1 MMATVAVPG
10 DGDLLVE
17 PTPKGLTRSG
27 AARLDAIDLLRGLV
41 IAIMVLDHA
50 RDFFHYYAL
59 RLDPTDP
66 AKSWPL
72 LFATR
77 WVTHLCAATF
87 VFLAGVSIYFQK
99 ANGKAGLSA
108 FLVKR
113 GLWLILLEFTV
124 ISFGFNFSEPFL
136 FLQVIWAIGAS
147 MICMSLVSR
156 LPARGVLGLGLGIL
170 LLYPFALAAT
180 AHATVDA
187 TRAGSA
193 GATDLLGVIR
203 TVSLAPGMLGPHILA
218 YYAFIP
224 WLSIMCLGFGLGP
237 IYRLDRAERSRRLIP
252 IAIGLLAAFVLLRL
266 LDGYGDPS
274 PWTHQATGIRTFM
287 SFMNVSKYPPSPDY
301 AFATLGVSILL
312 FLALDKLRGPL
323 ARVLLAYGRTP
334 LFTYVCHIYI
344 LHLIM
349 LAAVLALG
357 FPVAVATDTVIS
369 TKVMD
374 YGWGFGLP
382 VVYAVWLLVL
392 ILLTPL
398 SMWFSAVKARRRDW
412 WLSYL

>member
-1 MMATVAVPG
+1 MATTTLGNDDV
-10 DGDLLVE
+10 LVE
-17 PTPKGLTRSG
+17 PTPRGLTRSG
-27 AARLDAIDLLRGLV
+27 AARLDAIDMLRGLV

-50 RDFFHYYAL
+50 RDYFHYYAL
-59 RLDPTDP
+59 RFDPSDAAQT
-66 AKSWPL
+66 WPL

-99 ANGKAGLSA
+99 ANGKTALGP
-108 FLVKR
+108 FLLKR
-113 GLWLILLEFTV
+113 GLWLILLECTV
-124 ISFGFNFSEPFL
+124 VSFGFNFGEPFL
-136 FLQVIWAIGAS
+136 FLQVIWAIGMS
-147 MICMSLVSR
+147 MICMSLLSR
-156 LPARGVLGLGLGIL
+156 LPARWVLALGLAIL

-180 AHATVDA
+180 AHAAVDA

-193 GATDLLGVIR
+193 GATSLIDVIR
-203 TVSLAPGMLGPHILA
+203 TVALAPGLIGTHVLA

-237 IYRLDRAERSRRLIP
+237 VYRLDRGERTQRLLP
-252 IAIGLLAAFVLLRL
+252 IAIGLLVAFALVRWIN
-266 LDGYGDPS
+266 GYGDPS
-274 PWTHQATGIRTFM
+274 PWHHQATAVRTFM
-287 SFMNVSKYPPSPDY
+287 SFMNLSKYPPSPDY

-312 FLALDKLRGPL
+312 FLALERLRGPL

-344 LHLIM
+344 LHTLM
-349 LAAVLALG
+349 LVAVLALG
-357 FPVAVATDTVIS
+357 FPFGTATDVVLS
-369 TKVMD
+369 TKAMD
-374 YGWGFGLP
+374 NGWGFNLP
-382 VVYAVWLLVL
+382 VVYAAWLTVL

-398 SMWFSAVKARRRDW
+398 SLWFARVKARRRDW

>member
-1 MMATVAVPG
+1 MATATLPG

-27 AARLDAIDLLRGLV
+27 AARLDAIDMLRGLV
-41 IAIMVLDHA
+41 IAIMVLDHS
-50 RDFFHYYAL
+50 RDYFHYYAL
-59 RLDPTDP
+59 RFDPTDP
-66 AKSWPL
+66 AKTWPM

-99 ANGKAGLSA
+99 ANGKTALTP
-108 FLVKR
+108 FLLKR
-113 GLWLILLEFTV
+113 GLWLILLECTV
-124 ISFGFNFSEPFL
+124 VSFGFNFGEPFV

-147 MICMSLVSR
+147 MVCMSLIAR
-156 LPARGVLGLGLGIL
+156 LPARWVLGLGLAIL

-180 AHATVDA
+180 AHAAVDA

-203 TVSLAPGMLGPHILA
+203 TVALAPGLIGPHVLA
-218 YYAFIP
+218 YYAFVP

-237 IYRLDRAERSRRLIP
+237 TYRLDRAERTRRLLP
-252 IAIGLLAAFVLLRL
+252 IALLLLAAFVLLRAI
-266 LDGYGDPS
+266 DHYGDPA
-274 PWTHQATGIRTFM
+274 PWSHQATAVRTFM
-287 SFMNVSKYPPSPDY
+287 SFMNISKYPPSPDY

-312 FLALDKLRGPL
+312 FLLLETVRGPV

-334 LFTYVCHIYI
+334 LFTYVSHIYI
-344 LHLIM
+344 LHSLM
-349 LAAVLALG
+349 LMTVLALG
-357 FPVAVATDTVIS
+357 FPFGTATDVVLS
-369 TKVMD
+369 TKAMD
-374 YGWGFGLP
+374 NGWGFGLP

-392 ILLTPL
+392 TLLIPL
-398 SMWFSAVKARRRDW
+398 SLWFAGVKARRRDW

>member
-1 MMATVAVPG
+1 MATITLPSDDV
-10 DGDLLVE
+10 LVE
-17 PTPKGLTRSG
+17 PAPKGLTRSG
-27 AARLDAIDLLRGLV
+27 AARLDAIDMLRGLV
-41 IAIMVLDHA
+41 IAIMVLDHT

-99 ANGKAGLSA
+99 ANGKKDLGT
-108 FLVKR
+108 FLLKR
-113 GLWLILLEFTV
+113 GLWLIALEFTV
-124 ISFGFNFSEPFL
+124 ITFGFNFDEPFF

-147 MICMSLVSR
+147 MICMSLLSR
-156 LPARGVLGLGLGIL
+156 LPARWVLGLGLAIL

-193 GATDLLGVIR
+193 GATDLWDVIR
-203 TVSLAPGMLGPHILA
+203 TVSLAPGMLGTHVLA

-237 IYRLDRAERSRRLIP
+237 IYRLAQAERTRRLLP
-252 IAIGLLAAFVLLRL
+252 IAIGLLVVFAVVRMI
-266 LDGYGDPS
+266 DRYGDPS
-274 PWTHQATGIRTFM
+274 PWSHQATAIRTFM
-287 SFMNVSKYPPSPDY
+287 SFMNISKYPPSPDY

-312 FLALDKLRGPL
+312 FVGLEKLRGPV

-334 LFTYVCHIYI
+334 LFTYICHIYI

-349 LAAVLALG
+349 LATVIAMG
-357 FPVAVATDTVIS
+357 FPIGTATDTIVS

-374 YGWGFGLP
+374 YGWGFDLP

-392 ILLTPL
+392 ALLTPL
-398 SMWFSAVKARRRDW
+398 SLWFSALKARRRDW

>member
-1 MMATVAVPG
+1 MATAAIAN
-10 DGDLLVE
+10 DDILVE
-17 PTPKGLTRSG
+17 PQPRGLTRAG
-27 AARLDAIDLLRGLV
+27 AARLDAIDMLRGLV
-41 IAIMVLDHA
+41 IAIMVLDHT

-66 AKSWPL
+66 AKTWPL

-99 ANGKAGLSA
+99 ANGKQALGT

-113 GLWLILLEFTV
+113 GLWLILLECTV
-124 ISFGFNFSEPFL
+124 VSFGFNFGEPFL

-147 MICMSLVSR
+147 MICMSLIAR
-156 LPARGVLGLGLGIL
+156 LPARWVLALGLAIL
-170 LLYPFALAAT
+170 LLYPFALAAMT
-180 AHATVDA
+180 HATVDA

-193 GATDLLGVIR
+193 GATDLIDVIR
-203 TVSLAPGMLGPHILA
+203 TVALAPGMLGPHVLA

-237 IYRLDRAERSRRLIP
+237 IYRLNQKERTRRLLP
-252 IAIGLLAAFVLLRL
+252 IAIGLLTVFVLVRL
-266 LDGYGDPS
+266 VDTYGDPS
-274 PWTHQATGIRTFM
+274 PWTHQASPVRTFM

-312 FLALDKLRGPL
+312 FLALEKLRGPL
-323 ARVLLAYGRTP
+323 ARILLAYGRAP
-334 LFTYVCHIYI
+334 LFTYICHIYI
-344 LHLIM
+344 LHLLM
-349 LAAVLALG
+349 LATVVALG
-357 FPVAVATDTVIS
+357 FPFGTATDTVIS

-374 YGWGFGLP
+374 NDWGFGLP
-382 VVYAVWLLVL
+382 VVYGVWLLVL
-392 ILLTPL
+392 ALLTPL
-398 SMWFSAVKARRRDW
+398 SLWFSSLKARRRDW

>member
-1 MMATVAVPG
+1 MATATLPNDDV
-10 DGDLLVE
+10 LVE

-27 AARLDAIDLLRGLV
+27 AHRLDAIDMLRGLV
-41 IAIMVLDHA
+41 IAIMVLDHS

-66 AKSWPL
+66 AKTWPL

-99 ANGKAGLSA
+99 ANGKTDLPS
-108 FLVKR
+108 FLLKR
-113 GLWLILLEFTV
+113 GLWLIFLEMTV
-124 ISFGFNFSEPFL
+124 ISFGFNFGEPFI

-147 MICMSLVSR
+147 MICMSLISR
-156 LPARGVLGLGLGIL
+156 LSARWVLALGLAIL
-170 LLYPFALAAT
+170 LLYPLVAAASGVGANRVSGGVAPTDVFAIL
-180 AHATVDA
+180 
-187 TRAGSA
+187 
-193 GATDLLGVIR
+193 R
-203 TVSLAPGMLGPHILA
+203 TVALAPGLIGTHILA

-237 IYRLDRAERSRRLIP
+237 IYRLDQTERTRRLLP
-252 IAIGLLAAFVLLRL
+252 IAIGLLLVFALVRL
-266 LDGYGDPS
+266 LDSYGDPA
-274 PWTHQATGIRTFM
+274 PWSTQATGVRTFM

-312 FLALDKLRGPL
+312 FLALDQLRGPL

-334 LFTYVCHIYI
+334 LFTYICHIYI
-344 LHLIM
+344 LHCLM
-349 LAAVLALG
+349 LGAVLTLG
-357 FPVAVATDTVIS
+357 FPFGTATDVVLS

-374 YGWGFGLP
+374 NGWGFGLP
-382 VVYAVWLLVL
+382 VVYAVWLTVLVL
-392 ILLTPL
+392 LVPL
-398 SMWFSAVKARRRDW
+398 SMWFSALKARRRDW

>member
-1 MMATVAVPG
+1 MATATLPG

-27 AARLDAIDLLRGLV
+27 AARLDAIDMLRGLV
-41 IAIMVLDHA
+41 IAIMVLDHS
-50 RDFFHYYAL
+50 RDYFHYYAL
-59 RLDPTDP
+59 RFDPTDP
-66 AKSWPL
+66 AKTWPM

-99 ANGKAGLSA
+99 ANGKTALTP
-108 FLVKR
+108 FLLKR
-113 GLWLILLEFTV
+113 GLWLILLECTV
-124 ISFGFNFSEPFL
+124 VSFGFNFGEPFI

-147 MICMSLVSR
+147 MVCMSLIAK
-156 LPARGVLGLGLGIL
+156 LPARGVLALGLAIL
-170 LLYPFALAAT
+170 LFYPLALAAT
-180 AHATVDA
+180 THAAVDA

-203 TVSLAPGMLGPHILA
+203 TVALAPGLIGPHVLA
-218 YYAFIP
+218 YYAFVP

-237 IYRLDRAERSRRLIP
+237 TYRLDRAERTRRLLP
-252 IAIGLLAAFVLLRL
+252 IALLLLAAFVLLRAI
-266 LDGYGDPS
+266 DHYGDPA
-274 PWTHQATGIRTFM
+274 PWSHQATAVRTFM
-287 SFMNVSKYPPSPDY
+287 SFMNISKYPPSPDY

-312 FLALDKLRGPL
+312 FLLLETVRGPV

-334 LFTYVCHIYI
+334 LFTYVSHIYI
-344 LHLIM
+344 LHSLMLIG
-349 LAAVLALG
+349 VLALG
-357 FPVAVATDTVIS
+357 FPFGTATDVVLS
-369 TKVMD
+369 TKAMD
-374 YGWGFGLP
+374 NGWGFNLP
-382 VVYAVWLLVL
+382 IVYAVWLFVL

-398 SMWFSAVKARRRDW
+398 SMWFAGVKARRRDW

>member
-1 MMATVAVPG
+1 MATVALPN
-10 DGDLLVE
+10 DGDILVE

-27 AARLDAIDLLRGLV
+27 AARLDAIDMLRGLV
-41 IAIMVLDHA
+41 IAIMVLDHS

-66 AKSWPL
+66 AQTWPM

-99 ANGKAGLSA
+99 ANGKTSLPS
-108 FLVKR
+108 FLLKR
-113 GLWLILLEFTV
+113 GLWLILLECTV
-124 ISFGFNFSEPFL
+124 VSFGFNFGEPFL

-147 MICMSLVSR
+147 MVCMSLIAR
-156 LPARGVLGLGLGIL
+156 LPARWVLMLGLAIL
-170 LLYPFALAAT
+170 LLYPLALAAT
-180 AHATVDA
+180 AHATVNA
-187 TRAGSA
+187 NRAGSA
-193 GATDLLGVIR
+193 DATDLLGVIR
-203 TVSLAPGMLGPHILA
+203 TLAIAPGLLGPHVLA
-218 YYAFIP
+218 YYAFVP

-237 IYRLDRAERSRRLIP
+237 VYRLDRTERTRRLLP

-266 LDGYGDPS
+266 IDTYGDPA
-274 PWTHQATGIRTFM
+274 PWSHQATATRTFM

-312 FLALDKLRGPL
+312 FLLLDKLRGPL

-344 LHLIM
+344 LHLSM

-357 FPVAVATDTVIS
+357 FPFGTATDVVLS
-369 TKVMD
+369 TKEMD
-374 YGWGFGLP
+374 NGWGFGLP
-382 VVYAVWLLVL
+382 VVYAIWLSVL
-392 ILLTPL
+392 IVLAPL
-398 SMWFSAVKARRRDW
+398 SMWFAALKARRRDW

>member
-1 MMATVAVPG
+1 MATATLPNDDV
-10 DGDLLVE
+10 LVE
-17 PTPKGLTRSG
+17 PAPRGLTRSG
-27 AARLDAIDLLRGLV
+27 VARLDAIDMLRGLV
-41 IAIMVLDHA
+41 IAIMVLDHT

-66 AKSWPL
+66 AKTWPL

-99 ANGKAGLSA
+99 ANGKKDMAS
-108 FLVKR
+108 FLLKR
-113 GLWLILLEFTV
+113 GLWLILLECTV
-124 ISFGFNFSEPFL
+124 ISFGFNFGEPFL

-147 MICMSLVSR
+147 MICMSVISR
-156 LPARGVLGLGLGIL
+156 LSARWVLGLGLAIL

-193 GATDLLGVIR
+193 GAIDAWGVIR
-203 TVSLAPGMLGPHILA
+203 TVALAPGLLGRHVLA

-237 IYRLDRAERSRRLIP
+237 IYRLDQATRSRRLLP
-252 IAIGLLAAFVLLRL
+252 IAIGLLAVFAILRL
-266 LDGYGDPS
+266 IDGYGDPA
-274 PWTHQATGIRTFM
+274 PWQHQATGVRTFM
-287 SFMNVSKYPPSPDY
+287 AFMNVSKYPPSPDY

-312 FLALDKLRGPL
+312 FLALGKLKGPL

-334 LFTYVCHIYI
+334 LFTYICHIYI
-344 LHLIM
+344 LHLLM

-357 FPVAVATDTVIS
+357 FPFGTATDTVLS
-369 TKVMD
+369 TKVLD
-374 YGWGFGLP
+374 NGWGFGLP

-392 ILLTPL
+392 ALLVPL
-398 SMWFSAVKARRRDW
+398 SIWFSALKARRRDW

>member
-1 MMATVAVPG
+1 MATVALPN
-10 DGDLLVE
+10 DDILVE
-17 PTPKGLTRSG
+17 PAPKGLTRSG
-27 AARLDAIDLLRGLV
+27 AARLDAIDMLRGLV

-50 RDFFHYYAL
+50 RDFFHFYAL

-66 AKSWPL
+66 AQTWPL

-99 ANGKAGLSA
+99 ANGKAALGT
-108 FLVKR
+108 FLLKR
-113 GLWLILLEFTV
+113 GLWLILLECTV
-124 ISFGFNFSEPFL
+124 ISFGFNFGEPFL

-147 MICMSLVSR
+147 MICMGLIAR
-156 LPARGVLGLGLGIL
+156 LPARWVLALGLAIL

-180 AHATVDA
+180 AHATVGA
-187 TRAGSA
+187 TRSGSA
-193 GATDLLGVIR
+193 GATDPWDVIR
-203 TVSLAPGMLGPHILA
+203 TVALAPGLLGTHVLA
-218 YYAFIP
+218 YYAFVP

-237 IYRLDRAERSRRLIP
+237 IYRLDEAERTKRLLP
-252 IAIGLLAAFVLLRL
+252 IAIGLLAVFAVVRL
-266 LDGYGDPS
+266 IDSYGDPA
-274 PWTHQATGIRTFM
+274 PWSHQATAVRTFM
-287 SFMNVSKYPPSPDY
+287 AFMNVSKYPPSPDY

-312 FLALDKLRGPL
+312 FLALGKLRGPM

-344 LHLIM
+344 LHGLM

-357 FPVAVATDTVIS
+357 FPFGTATDVVLS

-374 YGWGFGLP
+374 NGWGFNLP
-382 VVYAVWLLVL
+382 VVYAVWLTVL
-392 ILLTPL
+392 ILLTPFSL
-398 SMWFSAVKARRRDW
+398 WFSAFKARRRDW

>member
-1 MMATVAVPG
+1 MATVTLQG

-17 PTPKGLTRSG
+17 PTPKGLTRGG
-27 AARLDAIDLLRGLV
+27 AARLDAIDMLRGLV
-41 IAIMVLDHA
+41 IAIMVLDHS
-50 RDFFHYYAL
+50 RDYFHYYAL
-59 RLDPTDP
+59 RFDPTDP
-66 AKSWPL
+66 AKTWPM

-99 ANGKAGLSA
+99 ANGKTALGP

-113 GLWLILLEFTV
+113 GLWLILLEVTV
-124 ISFGFNFSEPFL
+124 ISFGFNFGEPL
-136 FLQVIWAIGAS
+136 VFLQVIWAIGAS
-147 MICMSLVSR
+147 MICMSLISR
-156 LPARGVLGLGLGIL
+156 LPARAVLGLGLAIL

-180 AHATVDA
+180 AHAAVDA

-193 GATDLLGVIR
+193 DATDLLGVIR
-203 TVSLAPGMLGPHILA
+203 TVALAPGLLGPHVLA

-237 IYRLDRAERSRRLIP
+237 IYRLDRAERTRRLLP
-252 IAIGLLAAFVLLRL
+252 IAIGLLLTFVLVRL
-266 LDGYGDPS
+266 IDTYGDPA
-274 PWTHQATGIRTFM
+274 PWSYQATGVRTFM

-301 AFATLGVSILL
+301 AFSTLGVSILL
-312 FLALDKLRGPL
+312 FLLLDMVRGPL

-344 LHLIM
+344 LHLLM

-357 FPVAVATDTVIS
+357 FPFGTATDVILS

-374 YGWGFGLP
+374 YGWGFNLP

-392 ILLTPL
+392 ILLTPI
-398 SMWFSAVKARRRDW
+398 SIWFASVKARRRDW

>member
-1 MMATVAVPG
+1 MKATVALANDDV
-10 DGDLLVE
+10 LVE
-17 PTPKGLTRSG
+17 PTPKGLTRGG
-27 AARLDAIDLLRGLV
+27 AARLDAIDMLRGLV

-66 AKSWPL
+66 VRTWPML
-72 LFATR
+72 YATR

-99 ANGKAGLSA
+99 ANGKADLPS
-108 FLVKR
+108 FLLKR
-113 GLWLILLEFTV
+113 GLWLILLECTV
-124 ISFGFNFSEPFL
+124 IGFGFNFGEPFL

-147 MICMSLVSR
+147 MICMSLIAR
-156 LPARGVLGLGLGIL
+156 LPARGVLALGLAIL

-203 TVSLAPGMLGPHILA
+203 TVALAPGLIGTRVLA

-224 WLSIMCLGFGLGP
+224 WLSVMCLGFGLGP
-237 IYRLDRAERSRRLIP
+237 VYRLGRAERTRRLLP
-252 IAIGLLAAFVLLRL
+252 LAIGLLLVFALLRL
-266 LDGYGDPS
+266 IDTYGDPA
-274 PWTHQATGIRTFM
+274 PWSHQATPLRTFL

-301 AFATLGVSILL
+301 VFATLGVSILL
-312 FLALDKLRGPL
+312 FLGLEKLRGPF
-323 ARVLLAYGRTP
+323 ARVLLAYGRAP

-344 LHLIM
+344 LHLLM
-349 LAAVLALG
+349 LAAVLGLG
-357 FPVAVATDTVIS
+357 FPFGTATDTVLS

-374 YGWGFGLP
+374 NGWGFGLP
-382 VVYAVWLLVL
+382 AVYAVWLLVL
-392 ILLTPL
+392 VLLTPL
-398 SMWFSAVKARRRDW
+398 SLWFSALKARRRDW

>member
-1 MMATVAVPG
+1 MATVALPNDDV
-10 DGDLLVE
+10 LVE

-27 AARLDAIDLLRGLV
+27 AARLDAIDMLRGLV
-41 IAIMVLDHA
+41 IAIMVLDHT
-50 RDFFHYYAL
+50 RDYFHFYAL
-59 RLDPTDP
+59 RFDPTDP

-99 ANGKAGLSA
+99 ANGKTNLAA
-108 FLVKR
+108 FLLKR
-113 GLWLILLEFTV
+113 GLWLILLECTV
-124 ISFGFNFSEPFL
+124 ISFGFNFGEPFI

-147 MICMSLVSR
+147 MICMSLIAR
-156 LPARGVLGLGLGIL
+156 LPARWVLGLGLAIL

-180 AHATVDA
+180 AHAAVDA

-193 GATDLLGVIR
+193 GASDLWGVLR
-203 TVSLAPGMLGPHILA
+203 TVALAPGLLGPHVLA

-237 IYRLDRAERSRRLIP
+237 IYRLDAAERSRRLLP
-252 IAIGLLAAFVLLRL
+252 IAIGLLLVFVLVRL
-266 LDGYGDPS
+266 IDRYGDPS
-274 PWTHQATGIRTFM
+274 PWTYQATPMRTFL
-287 SFMNVSKYPPSPDY
+287 SFMNLSKYPPSPDY

-312 FLALDKLRGPL
+312 FLALNKLRGPI

-344 LHLIM
+344 LHTLM
-349 LAAVLALG
+349 LGAVLALG
-357 FPVAVATDTVIS
+357 FPFGTATDVVLS
-369 TKVMD
+369 TKAMD
-374 YGWGFGLP
+374 NGWGFDLP
-382 VVYAVWLLVL
+382 VVYAVWLFVLVL
-392 ILLTPL
+392 LIPL
-398 SMWFSAVKARRRDW
+398 SMWFSALKARRRDW

>member
-1 MMATVAVPG
+1 MATVALPDDDV
-10 DGDLLVE
+10 LVE

-27 AARLDAIDLLRGLV
+27 AARLDAIDILRGLV

-59 RLDPTDP
+59 RLDPTNP
-66 AKSWPL
+66 AQSWPL

-99 ANGKAGLSA
+99 ANGKTALSS
-108 FLVKR
+108 FLIKR

-124 ISFGFNFSEPFL
+124 VSFGFNFGEPFL

-147 MICMSLVSR
+147 MICMSLIAR
-156 LPARGVLGLGLGIL
+156 LPARWVLTLGLAIL

-193 GATDLLGVIR
+193 GATDLLDIIR
-203 TVSLAPGMLGPHILA
+203 TVALAPGLLGTHVLA

-237 IYRLDRAERSRRLIP
+237 IYRLDRAERTRRLFP
-252 IAIGLLAAFVLLRL
+252 IALGMLVVFVLVRL
-266 LDGYGDPS
+266 IDSYGDPA
-274 PWTHQATGIRTFM
+274 PWSYQATPVRTFM
-287 SFMNVSKYPPSPDY
+287 SFMNLSKYPPSPDY

-312 FLALDKLRGPL
+312 FLLLDKLRGPL
-323 ARVLLAYGRTP
+323 ARILLAYGRTP
-334 LFTYVCHIYI
+334 LFTYICHIYI
-344 LHLIM
+344 LHLLM

-357 FPVAVATDTVIS
+357 FPFGTATDTVLS

-374 YGWGFGLP
+374 NGWGFDLP

-398 SMWFSAVKARRRDW
+398 SFWFSALKARRRDW

>member
-1 MMATVAVPG
+1 MATATLRNDDV
-10 DGDLLVE
+10 LVE
-17 PTPKGLTRSG
+17 PAPRGVTRG
-27 AARLDAIDLLRGLV
+27 GVARLDAIDMLRGLV

-50 RDFFHYYAL
+50 RDYFHFYAL

-99 ANGKAGLSA
+99 ANGKKGLPV
-108 FLVKR
+108 FLLKR
-113 GLWLILLEFTV
+113 GLWLILLECTV
-124 ISFGFNFSEPFL
+124 VSFGFNFGEPFL

-147 MICMSLVSR
+147 MVCMSLIAR
-156 LPARGVLGLGLGIL
+156 LPARGVLTLGAAIL

-180 AHATVDA
+180 AHAAVDA

-203 TVSLAPGMLGPHILA
+203 TVALAPGLLGRHVLA
-218 YYAFIP
+218 YYAFVP

-237 IYRLDRAERSRRLIP
+237 IYRLDPVQRTRRLLP
-252 IAIGLLAAFVLLRL
+252 IAIGLIALFVVVRL
-266 LDGYGDPS
+266 IDGYGDPA
-274 PWTHQATGIRTFM
+274 PWTHQATAMRTFM

-312 FLALDKLRGPL
+312 FLALEKLRGPL

-344 LHLIM
+344 LHLLM
-349 LAAVLALG
+349 LAGVVALG
-357 FPVAVATDTVIS
+357 FPFGTATDVVLS
-369 TKVMD
+369 TKVTD
-374 YGWGFGLP
+374 NGWGFGLP
-382 VVYAVWLLVL
+382 VVYAIWLLVL
-392 ILLTPL
+392 VLLIPL
-398 SMWFSAVKARRRDW
+398 STWFAGLKARRRDW

>member
-1 MMATVAVPG
+1 MATATLPRAG
-10 DGDLLVE
+10 DALVE

-27 AARLDAIDLLRGLV
+27 AARLDAIDMLRGLV
-41 IAIMVLDHA
+41 IAIMVLDHS

-66 AKSWPL
+66 ARSWPL

-99 ANGKAGLSA
+99 ANGKAGLGA

-124 ISFGFNFSEPFL
+124 ISFGFNFAEPFL

-147 MICMSLVSR
+147 MICMSLISR
-156 LPARGVLGLGLGIL
+156 LPARSVLGLGLAIL

-193 GATDLLGVIR
+193 GATDLIDVIR
-203 TVSLAPGMLGPHILA
+203 TVALAPGMLGPHILA

-237 IYRLDRAERSRRLIP
+237 IYRLDQAQRSRRLLP

-266 LDGYGDPS
+266 LDGYGDPA
-274 PWTHQATGIRTFM
+274 PWTRQATGMRTFM
-287 SFMNVSKYPPSPDY
+287 SFMNLSKYPPSPDY

-334 LFTYVCHIYI
+334 LFTYICHIYI
-344 LHLIM
+344 LHLVM
-349 LAAVLALG
+349 LAAVLTLG
-357 FPVAVATDTVIS
+357 FPFTVATDIVIS

-374 YGWGFGLP
+374 YGWGFDLP
-382 VVYAVWLLVL
+382 VVYAVWVFVL

-398 SMWFSAVKARRRDW
+398 SIWFAGVKRRRRDW

>member
-1 MMATVAVPG
+1 MATATLPNDDV
-10 DGDLLVE
+10 LVE

-27 AARLDAIDLLRGLV
+27 AHRLDAIDMLRGLV
-41 IAIMVLDHA
+41 IAIMVLDHT
-50 RDFFHYYAL
+50 RDFFHFYAL

-66 AKSWPL
+66 AKTWPL

-99 ANGKAGLSA
+99 ANGKADLTS
-108 FLVKR
+108 FLLKR
-113 GLWLILLEFTV
+113 GLWLILLECTV
-124 ISFGFNFSEPFL
+124 VSFGFNFGEPFV

-147 MICMSLVSR
+147 MICMSLISR
-156 LPARGVLGLGLGIL
+156 LSARWVLALGLAIL
-170 LLYPFALAAT
+170 LLYPLAAAASGVGANRVAGGVAPTDALAI
-180 AHATVDA
+180 
-187 TRAGSA
+187 
-193 GATDLLGVIR
+193 LR
-203 TVSLAPGMLGPHILA
+203 TVALTPGMIGTHILA

-237 IYRLDRAERSRRLIP
+237 IYRLDQAERTKRLLP
-252 IAIGLLAAFVLLRL
+252 IAIGLLLAFVLVRL
-266 LDGYGDPS
+266 LDSYGDPA
-274 PWTHQATGIRTFM
+274 PWNYQATPVRTFM

-344 LHLIM
+344 LHLLM
-349 LAAVLALG
+349 LVAVLALG
-357 FPVAVATDTVIS
+357 FPFGTATDVVLS

-374 YGWGFGLP
+374 NGWGFGLP
-382 VVYAVWLLVL
+382 VVYAIWLTVLVL
-392 ILLTPL
+392 LIPL
-398 SMWFSAVKARRRDW
+398 SMWFSALKARRRDW